1 VELRRW
7 HADTVATEGDTKLV
21 EREIMRNLRGVY
33 IIWHRDLLRFW
44 RDRTRMVG
52 AIAFPLLF
60 LVVFGSGLSGTMGML
75 APGVDFAK
83 FIFPGIVGMTVLM
96 TSFTAGVS
104 VVWDREFGFL
114 KEVLVAPISR
124 VAVAVGKTLGGATI
138 ALVQGIVILL
148 FAPLFGIG
156 ISPGVVLKLL
166 PVMFL
171 IACALSAMGILI
183 SSRMKSIE
191 AHQVVMQFLM
201 FPMIFLSGVFFPVNN
216 LPSWMSVVVRINPV
230 TYGIDSIRQLV
241 LGLQAADLF
250 RLTVLGHTM
259 TIAEDLIVMAAFGVV
274 MAVLAMWSFNVQ
286 EY

>member
-1 VELRRW
+1 
-7 HADTVATEGDTKLV
+7 
-21 EREIMRNLRGVY
+21 
-33 IIWHRDLLRFW
+33 
-44 RDRTRMVG
+44 MVG